1 MYNSVIYF
9 LLETLFENFLEQKL
23 SHAWFFFSFLIKR
36 YWLCPKCFGEP
47 RNTFLPPW
55 SDFCELS
62 DLPNATEYQFFFSS
76 TYDLVW
82 KAKSCK
88 FNTISHCSIRVY
100 HACNKHPY
108 EDPEPCARGHKNKNG
123 FSIVVA
129 PPRCY
134 EQWWDGF
141 CIFLT
146 RFNLWIACLSCFLWN
161 KSSELALPFVLTG
174 IMLLFVAVHCKVLEY
189 LAVFILFLTTTYSRP
204 FLPRGWVES
213 KLYRRR
219 SLQQPPAFGAH
230 NTWCL
235 AAKRVE

>member
-1 MYNSVIYF
+1 MKI
-9 LLETLFENFLEQKL
+9 LLEQKQ
-23 SHAWFFFSFLIKR
+23 SHDFFSCLIKR
-36 YWLCPKCFGEP
+36 YWLFPKFFGEL
-47 RNTFLPPW
+47 RNTFWPLW

-62 DLPNATEYQFFFSS
+62 VLPNATEYQFFFSS
-76 TYDLVW
+76 TSDLVW
-82 KAKSCK
+82 ETK
-88 FNTISHCSIRVY
+88 FVNSIQFLTAISQFTT
-100 HACNKHPY
+100 
-108 EDPEPCARGHKNKNG
+108 RGTSTRMKTLSPAHVDIKIKNG

-129 PPRCY
+129 PPRCC

-146 RFNLWIACLSCFLWN
+146 RCNLWIACLSCFLWN
-161 KSSELALPFVLTG
+161 KSSELALPFALTG
-174 IMLLFVAVHCKVLEY
+174 IMLFVAVHCKVLEY

-219 SLQQPPAFGAH
+219 SLKQPPAFGAH

>member
-1 MYNSVIYF
+1 MI
-9 LLETLFENFLEQKL
+9 
-23 SHAWFFFSFLIKR
+23 FFFLPHKEILTLPKIFWRTAKHLFATMKWFLWTFR
-36 YWLCPKCFGEP
+36 LAE
-47 RNTFLPPW
+47 RNW
-55 SDFCELS
+55 ISI
-62 DLPNATEYQFFFSS
+62 FFSS

-219 SLQQPPAFGAH
+219 SLQQAPAFGAH